1 MKAYAPVP
9 GTVPV
14 HDTRVSDP
22 ALRAALTPRYGTDL
36 GSETAVEVSQLIRR
50 LMNKLGEQGYCVWLA
65 NFTPVEWLTVT
76 PLEDIKNT
84 LAAKLAET
92 NQKQETK

>member
-1 MKAYAPVP
+1 MKYSPVP
-9 GTVPV
+9 GSPPTPV
-14 HDTRVSDP
+14 HDARVS
-22 ALRAALTPRYGTDL
+22 LRAALTPRYGTDL

-76 PLEDIKNT
+76 PLEEIRNA

-92 NQKQETK
+92 QETP